1 MTITNPLRVPAR
13 SGESASG
20 PQLVLIGALAAIL
33 TVGAVFHQTMS
44 GDALLP
50 GLSTL
55 FFIMAAAVAL
65 IAWQRPVPAHH
76 FSYWDAAGILTVI
89 GIGMAA
95 AVEPE
100 QMVRLVA
107 GADRSR

>member
-1 MTITNPLRVPAR
+1 MRCCRV
-13 SGESASG
+13 SA
-20 PQLVLIGALAAIL
+20 P
-33 TVGAVFHQTMS
+33 
-44 GDALLP
+44 
-50 GLSTL
+50 L

-65 IAWQRPVPAHH
+65 IAWQRPCRRRH

-107 GADRSR
+107 GTDRSP

>member
-33 TVGAVFHQTMS
+33 TVGAVFHQTMA

-55 FFIMAAAVAL
+55 FFIMAAVVAL
-65 IAWQRPVPAHH
+65 IAWQRPMPTRH

-107 GADRSR
+107 GTDRSP